1 MPFMP
6 GDVSLRVAALGRGR
20 EFDMTLVRCVASLL
34 LVAAPSLAA
43 QSAKPIPVRDFFR
56 NPAKA
61 YFQVSQGG
69 KYVSY
74 TEPYQSRMNIMVRP
88 VAGGEG
94 KRITSITD
102 RDISSY
108 GWKGDERLFFFKDSG
123 GNENFHL
130 YVVDRA
136 GAKMTDLTPMPKV
149 RVDLVDELLDSP
161 TDVLVQMNRRDSTVF
176 DVYRVNVVTG
186 DTTMIARNPGNIT
199 GWLAD
204 HHGRV
209 RGATTTDGVNG
220 TVLFRPTEADTFR
233 VIART
238 TFKDT
243 FNPLFFTFDDQ
254 ALYASSNL
262 GRDKTAIVLFDPAA
276 MREREVV
283 FEHPEVDVDG
293 LDFSRKRHVLTT
305 ISYVDWKRERKFVD
319 PATQALN
326 ASLQRRLPGKEVF
339 VTSMNRDENVMIV
352 RTISDRSLG
361 SYYLYESAGDRLTKL
376 ADRNPWLAENQL
388 APMKPISYKSRDGL
402 TINGYLTLPLGVAP
416 KHLPVVVNPHG
427 GPWARDEWGFNP
439 EVQFLANRGYA
450 VLQMNFRGST
460 GYGRKFY
467 ESSFKQWG
475 RAMQDDVSDG
485 VKWLIAQGIADSSR
499 VAIYGGSYGGYA
511 TLAGL
516 TFSPELYAAGVD
528 YVGVSNLFTFMKT
541 IPPYWKPF
549 LEQFHEMVGNPER
562 DSLAFVAA
570 SPVFHVDRIRA
581 PLLVVQGAK
590 DPRVNINESNQIVE
604 ALRKRG
610 IDVQYIVK
618 ENEGHGFQNEE
629 NRFEFY
635 EAMESFLARHVKP
648 ARTKPV
654 L

>member
-1 MPFMP
+1 
-6 GDVSLRVAALGRGR
+6 
-20 EFDMTLVRCVASLL
+20 MTLVRPLVSLL
-34 LVAAPSLAA
+34 VLVAPALAA
-43 QSAKPIPVRDFFR
+43 QSSKPIPLRDFFR

-416 KHLPVVVNPHG
+416 KNLPVVVNPHG

-590 DPRVNINESNQIVE
+590 DPRVNINESNQIVD

-618 ENEGHGFQNEE
+618 ENEGHGFHNEE

-635 EAMESFLARHVKP
+635 EAMESFLAKHVKP

>member
-1 MPFMP
+1 MTFVRCA
-6 GDVSLRVAALGRGR
+6 VSLFML
-20 EFDMTLVRCVASLL
+20 AS
-34 LVAAPSLAA
+34 APLAA

-74 TEPYQSRMNIMVRP
+74 TEPYQSRMNVMVRP
-88 VAGGEG
+88 VAGGEAT
-94 KRITSITD
+94 RITSITD
-102 RDISSY
+102 RDIASY
-108 GWKGDERLFFFKDSG
+108 GWKGDDRVFFFKDSA

-204 HHGRV
+204 HHGRIRV
-209 RGATTTDGVNG
+209 ALTTDGVNG

-262 GRDKTAIVLFDPAA
+262 GRDKTAIVVFDPATG
-276 MREREVV
+276 REREVL

-293 LDFSRKRHVLTT
+293 LDYSRKRHVLTT
-305 ISYVDWKRERKFVD
+305 ISYVDWKRQRKFVD
-319 PATQALN
+319 PATQALYT
-326 ASLQRRLPGKEVF
+326 SLERRLPDKEVF
-339 VTSMNRDENVMIV
+339 VTATNRDEDVMIV
-352 RTISDRSLG
+352 RTLSDRSLG
-361 SYYLYESAGDRLTKL
+361 SYYLYERAGDRLTKL

-388 APMKPISYKSRDGL
+388 APMKPVTYTSRDGL
-402 TINGYLTLPLGVAP
+402 TIHGYLTLPLGAAP
-416 KHLPVVVNPHG
+416 KNLPVVVNPHG

-439 EVQFLANRGYA
+439 EIQFLANRGYA
-450 VLQMNFRGST
+450 VLQVNFRGSS

-516 TFSPELYAAGVD
+516 TFSPELYAAGID

-549 LEQFHEMVGNPER
+549 LDQLYEMVGNPVR
-562 DSLAFVAA
+562 DSVAMAAA

-581 PLLVVQGAK
+581 PLLVAQGAK
-590 DPRVNINESNQIVE
+590 DPRVNINESNQIVD

-618 ENEGHGFQNEE
+618 ENEGHGFHNEE

-635 EAMESFLARHVKP
+635 EAMEGFLAKHVKP
-648 ARTKPV
+648 ARAKPV

>member
-1 MPFMP
+1 MRLARCL
-6 GDVSLRVAALGRGR
+6 VSL
-20 EFDMTLVRCVASLL
+20 LVL
-34 LVAAPSLAA
+34 AAPSLTA

-61 YFQVSQGG
+61 YFLVSQGG

-74 TEPYQSRMNIMVRP
+74 TEPYQNRMNIMVRS
-88 VAGGEG
+88 VAGGEA

-102 RDISSY
+102 RDIASY

-136 GAKMTDLTPMPKV
+136 GTKMTDLTPMPKV
-149 RVDLVDELLDSP
+149 RVDLVDELLDNP

-176 DVYRVNVVTG
+176 DVYRVNIVTG
-186 DTTMIARNPGNIT
+186 DTTMVARNPGTIT
-199 GWLAD
+199 GWIAD

-262 GRDKTAIVLFDPAA
+262 GRDKTAIVLFDPVT

-293 LDFSRKRHVLTT
+293 LDYSRKRHVLTT
-305 ISYVDWKRERKFVD
+305 ISYVDWKRERRFVD
-319 PATQALN
+319 LATQTLN

-416 KHLPVVVNPHG
+416 KNLPVVVNPHG

-450 VLQMNFRGST
+450 VLQVNFRGST

-485 VKWLIAQGIADSSR
+485 VKWLIAQGVADSSR

-541 IPPYWKPF
+541 IPPYWKPY
-549 LEQFHEMVGNPER
+549 LESLYEMVGNPER
-562 DSLAFVAA
+562 DSLALAAA

-581 PLLVVQGAK
+581 PLLVAQGAK
-590 DPRVNINESNQIVE
+590 DPRVNINESNQIVD

-618 ENEGHGFQNEE
+618 ENEGHGFHNEE

-635 EAMESFLARHVKP
+635 EAMEGFLAKHVKP
-648 ARTKPV
+648 ARAKPV

>member
-1 MPFMP
+1 MTSIRSV
-6 GDVSLRVAALGRGR
+6 VSLLAFVAPALS
-20 EFDMTLVRCVASLL
+20 AQ
-34 LVAAPSLAA
+34 AP
-43 QSAKPIPVRDFFR
+43 KTIPVRDFFR

-88 VAGGEG
+88 VAAGEA

-102 RDISSY
+102 RDIAAY
-108 GWKGDERLFFFKDSG
+108 GWKGDDRLFFFKDSA

-136 GAKMTDLTPMPKV
+136 GTKMTDLTPMPKV

-186 DTTMIARNPGNIT
+186 DTTMVARNPGNIT

-209 RGATTTDGVNG
+209 RGALTTDGVNG
-220 TVLFRPTEADTFR
+220 TVLFRPTEADSFR

-243 FNPLFFTFDDQ
+243 FTPLFFTFDDQ

-262 GRDKTAIVLFDPAA
+262 GRDKTAIVLFDPATG
-276 MREREVV
+276 REREVL
-283 FEHPEVDVDG
+283 FEHPEVDADG
-293 LDFSRKRHVLTT
+293 LEYSRKRHVLTT
-305 ISYVDWKRERKFVD
+305 ISYVDWKRQRKFVD
-319 PATQALN
+319 PAAEALYT
-326 ASLQRRLPGKEVF
+326 SLQRRLPGKEVF
-339 VTSMNRDENVMIV
+339 VTAMNRDEDVMIV
-352 RTISDRSLG
+352 RTLSDRSLG
-361 SYYLYESAGDRLTKL
+361 SYYLYERAGDRLTKL
-376 ADRNPWLAENQL
+376 ADRNPWLAEHQL
-388 APMKPISYKSRDGL
+388 APMKPVSYKSRDGL
-402 TINGYLTLPLGVAP
+402 TIHGYLTLPLGVAP
-416 KHLPVVVNPHG
+416 KNLPVVVNPHG
-427 GPWARDEWGFNP
+427 GPWARDQWGFNP
-439 EVQFLANRGYA
+439 EIQFLANRGYA
-450 VLQMNFRGST
+450 VLQVNFRGST

-485 VKWLIAQGIADSSR
+485 VKWLIGQGIADSSR

-541 IPPYWKPF
+541 IPPYWKPY
-549 LEQFHEMVGNPER
+549 LESLYEMVGNPER
-562 DSLAFVAA
+562 DSVALAAA

-581 PLLVVQGAK
+581 PLLVAQGAK
-590 DPRVNINESNQIVE
+590 DPRVNINESNQIVD

-618 ENEGHGFQNEE
+618 ENEGHGFHNEE

-635 EAMESFLARHVKP
+635 EAMEGFLARHVKP
-648 ARTKPV
+648 ARAKAV
-654 L
+654 M

>member
-1 MPFMP
+1 MRF
-6 GDVSLRVAALGRGR
+6 
-20 EFDMTLVRCVASLL
+20 VRYVGSLL
-34 LVAAPSLAA
+34 VLAAPTLAA

-88 VAGGEG
+88 VAGGEAT
-94 KRITSITD
+94 RITSITD
-102 RDISSY
+102 RDIASY
-108 GWKGDERLFFFKDSG
+108 GWKGDDRVFFFKDSA

-130 YVVDRA
+130 YVVDKA
-136 GAKMTDLTPMPKV
+136 GTKMTDLTPMPKV

-204 HHGRV
+204 HHGRIRV
-209 RGATTTDGVNG
+209 ALTTDGVNG

-262 GRDKTAIVLFDPAA
+262 GRDKTAIVLFDPSTG
-276 MREREVV
+276 REREVL

-293 LDFSRKRHVLTT
+293 LEYSRKRHVLTT
-305 ISYVDWKRERKFVD
+305 ISYVDWKRQRKFVD
-319 PATQALN
+319 PATQALYT
-326 ASLQRRLPGKEVF
+326 SLQRRLPGKEVF
-339 VTSMNRDENVMIV
+339 VTAMNRDEDVMVV
-352 RTISDRSLG
+352 RTLNDRSLG
-361 SYYLYESAGDRLTKL
+361 SYYLYERAGDRLTKL

-388 APMKPISYKSRDGL
+388 APMKPVSYKSRDGL
-402 TINGYLTLPLGVAP
+402 TIHGYLTLPLGVAP
-416 KHLPVVVNPHG
+416 KNLPVVVNPHG

-439 EVQFLANRGYA
+439 EIQFLANRGYA
-450 VLQMNFRGST
+450 VLQVNFRGST
-460 GYGRKFY
+460 GYGRKFF

-549 LEQFHEMVGNPER
+549 LDQFYEMVGNPER
-562 DSLAFVAA
+562 DSVAMAAA

-581 PLLVVQGAK
+581 PLLVAQGAK
-590 DPRVNINESNQIVE
+590 DPRVNINESNQIVD

-618 ENEGHGFQNEE
+618 ENEGHGFHNEE

-635 EAMESFLARHVKP
+635 EAMESFLGKHVKP
-648 ARTKPV
+648 ARGKPV
-654 L
+654 S

>member
-1 MPFMP
+1 MA
-6 GDVSLRVAALGRGR
+6 SLRSAVVLLAL
-20 EFDMTLVRCVASLL
+20 L
-34 LVAAPSLAA
+34 APELSA
-43 QSAKPIPVRDFFR
+43 QATKSIPVRDFFR

-69 KYVSY
+69 KYVSF

-88 VAGGEG
+88 AAGGEA
-94 KRITSITD
+94 KRITAITD
-102 RDISSY
+102 RDIASY
-108 GWKGDERLFFFKDSG
+108 GWKGDDRVFFFKDSA

-130 YVVDRA
+130 YVVDPS
-136 GAKMTDLTPMPKV
+136 GAKTTDLTPMPKV

-186 DTTMIARNPGNIT
+186 DTTMVARNPGNIT
-199 GWLAD
+199 GWIAD
-204 HHGRV
+204 HQGRV

-262 GRDKTAIVLFDPAA
+262 GRDKTAIVLFDPAT

-293 LDFSRKRHVLTT
+293 LEYSRKRHVLTT

-319 PATQALN
+319 PATQALYT
-326 ASLQRRLPGKEVF
+326 SLQRRLPGKEVF
-339 VTSMNRDENVMIV
+339 VTATNRDEDVMIV
-352 RTISDRSLG
+352 RTLSDRSLG
-361 SYYLYESAGDRLTKL
+361 SYYLYERKGDRLTKL
-376 ADRNPWLAENQL
+376 ADRNPWLAEDQL
-388 APMKPISYKSRDGL
+388 APMKPISYTSRDGM
-402 TINGYLTLPLGVAP
+402 TIHGYLTLPIGVAP
-416 KHLPVVVNPHG
+416 KNLPVVVNPHG

-450 VLQMNFRGST
+450 VLQVNFRGST

-541 IPPYWKPF
+541 IPPYWKPY
-549 LEQFHEMVGNPER
+549 LESLYEMVGNPER
-562 DSLAFVAA
+562 DSVALAAA

-581 PLLVVQGAK
+581 PLLVAQGAK
-590 DPRVNINESNQIVE
+590 DPRVNINESNQIVD

-618 ENEGHGFQNEE
+618 ENEGHGFHNEE

-635 EAMESFLARHVKP
+635 EAMESFLAKHVKP
-648 ARTKPV
+648 ARSKPV

>member
-1 MPFMP
+1 MT
-6 GDVSLRVAALGRGR
+6 LARRLAAL
-20 EFDMTLVRCVASLL
+20 LVLG
-34 LVAAPSLAA
+34 APALAA
-43 QSAKPIPVRDFFR
+43 QSPKTIPVRDFFR

-74 TEPYQSRMNIMVRP
+74 TEPYRNRMNIMVRP
-88 VAGGEG
+88 VAGGEA

-102 RDISSY
+102 RDINSY
-108 GWKGDERLFFFKDSG
+108 GWKADDRIFFFKDSG

-130 YVVDRA
+130 YVVDRD
-136 GAKMTDLTPMPKV
+136 GAKQRDLTPMPKV
-149 RVDLVDELLDSP
+149 RVNLVDELLDNE
-161 TDVLVQMNRRDSTVF
+161 TDVLVEMNHRDSTIF

-199 GWLAD
+199 GWVPD
-204 HHGRV
+204 HHGRI
-209 RGATTTDGVNG
+209 RGALTTDGVNG
-220 TVLFRPTEADTFR
+220 TVLFRPTESDTFR

-238 TFKDT
+238 TYKDT
-243 FNPLFFTFDDQ
+243 FAPLFFTFDDQ

-262 GRDKTAIVLFDPAA
+262 GRDKTAIVLFDPATGK
-276 MREREVV
+276 EREVL
-283 FEHPEVDVDG
+283 FQHPDVDVDG
-293 LDFSRKRHVLTT
+293 MSYSRKRKVLTEIDYT
-305 ISYVDWKRERKFVD
+305 TWKQERKFLD
-319 PATQALN
+319 PATRALYT
-326 ASLQRRLPGKEVF
+326 SLEKRLPGKEVF
-339 VTSMNRDENVMIV
+339 VTFMSKNEDVMIV

-361 SYYLYESAGDRLTKL
+361 SYYLYQRAGDRLAKL
-376 ADRNPWLAENQL
+376 ADRNPWLAERDL
-388 APMKPISYKSRDGL
+388 APMKPITYTSRDGL
-402 TINGYLTLPLGVAP
+402 TIHGYLTLPLGVAP
-416 KHLPVVVNPHG
+416 RNLPVVVNPHG
-427 GPWARDEWGFNP
+427 GPWARDAWGFNP

-450 VLQMNFRGST
+450 VLQVNFRGST
-460 GYGRKFY
+460 GYGRKFF

-475 RAMQDDVSDG
+475 RTMQDDVSDG
-485 VKWLIAQGIADSSR
+485 VKWLVAQGIADSSR

-516 TFSPELYAAGVD
+516 TFSPELYAAGID

-541 IPPYWKPF
+541 IPPYWKPY
-549 LEQFHEMVGNPER
+549 LEQLHEMVGNPER

-581 PLLVVQGAK
+581 PLLVAQGAK
-590 DPRVNINESNQIVE
+590 DPRVNIDESNQIVE